1 MTCRR
6 CGEHTPRLTLSQAHC
21 PRCERE
27 VAALLPHP
35 AKGFVPEWRRRL
47 PARDETQVRGHVL

>member
-1 MTCRR
+1 MTCHR
-6 CGEHTPRLTLSQAHC
+6 CGEHTPRLTLSQRYC

-35 AKGFVPEWRRRL
+35 APANLPEWRRRDL
-47 PARDETQVRGHVL
+47 ARDMTRASA